1 MLSPFRCITF
11 FGISQL
17 GRPKFCY
24 LLNQFL
30 KFNNITQG
38 TEKNLTGSI
47 ATFSPLL
54 VFTFGIHSKV
64 IVVAIYSDPNICWV
78 LYSFLFNFSQQYK
91 LKIII
96 STFQI
101 QMIINL
107 HYIHNHTRY
116 ISQGSLE
123 EQNQLE
129 REKKRE
135 TYKELTHVIVEADKS
150 KIFRVS
156 GHAGGPGK
164 SCSSSPEFF
173 FFFFKG
179 VQSFSVV

>member
-1 MLSPFRCITF
+1 MLSPFWCITF

-17 GRPKFCY
+17 ERPKFCY

-38 TEKNLTGSI
+38 TEENLTGSI
-47 ATFSPLL
+47 ATFSPFL
-54 VFTFGIHSKV
+54 VFTFDIHSKV

-78 LYSFLFNFSQQYK
+78 PYSFLFNFSQQYK

-101 QMIINL
+101 QMIINFR
-107 HYIHNHTRY
+107 YIHNYTRY
-116 ISQGSLE
+116 ITQGSLE
-123 EQNQLE
+123 KQNQLE

-135 TYKELTHVIVEADKS
+135 THKELTHMIAEANKS
-150 KIFRVS
+150 KILRVS
-156 GHAGGPGK
+156 GNAGGPGK
-164 SCSSSPEFF
+164 SCSSSPEFYF
-173 FFFFKG
+173 FLKG
-179 VQSFSVV
+179 VQCFSVV